1 MTILALFEV
10 AYRFLF
16 FSVFHDDVSD
26 FKLIIQ
32 WVQGASCCS
41 VVSGG
46 CQWIYVIKSGAANGR
61 WTVSQWVRNVLLS
74 CPVFARSIF
83 ISSEGDGLETSW
95 WRKLLVAVCLS
106 CLCSCFS
113 WEPFQGSSLSLLFQ
127 KMSCFVPVSCCSA
140 LSPIP
145 NKPLYKSMVMWPSGI
160 SPASPWCPPS
170 LWVLHKGWA
179 ESYLFSQSQT
189 CYGLWNECLPWKS
202 KAVPVSY
209 RAPVALWGAPLCSW
223 GPGALGESHSR
234 NCLLLCQEMLCATS
248 PTPVLLLT
256 GRFLEHANAESWWFF
271 TSVKV
276 NE

>member
-32 WVQGASCCS
+32 WVQGASGCS

-145 NKPLYKSMVMWPSGI
+145 NKPLSKSMVI
-160 SPASPWCPPS
+160 VT
-170 LWVLHKGWA
+170 LWDQP
-179 ESYLFSQSQT
+179 SQSMVSPCHFGCCT
-189 CYGLWNECLPWKS
+189 KAGLGWELSSLP
-202 KAVPVSY
+202 VPDL
-209 RAPVALWGAPLCSW
+209 LWTVKWMFAMEKQSCPCVLQSSCGSV
-223 GPGALGESHSR
+223 GS
-234 NCLLLCQEMLCATS
+234 
-248 PTPVLLLT
+248 TPVLMRT
-256 GRFLEHANAESWWFF
+256 GGSRGKPQQDLSALVPRDAVCYIPHPCATADW
-271 TSVKV
+271 
-276 NE
+276 